1 MLVSIFRLG
10 DIYLGIN
17 IVLIREINRSS
28 DCTPAPGSQDYIRGM
43 LNIRGRVIT
52 LFDLKRRLGWIDDE
66 EAGESSLNRKSY
78 NVILKTRSEVQAI
91 DSQMAEQHC
100 TWEDPVGLTVDEL
113 GDVMEI
119 DEESV
124 LPPPANLEGI
134 SADFVQGVVE
144 QKDRLL
150 ILLDVKHTLGT
161 GKELGHRG

>member
-28 DCTPAPGSQDYIRGM
+28 NCTPVPGCEDYIRGM

-52 LFDLKRRLGWIDDE
+52 LFDLKRRLGWSDDSHADV
-66 EAGESSLNRKSY
+66 AGKRKGY
-78 NVILKTRSEVQAI
+78 NVILKTHDEVQVI
-91 DSQMAEQHC
+91 DGETAEHQC

-113 GDVMEI
+113 DDVTEI
-119 DEESV
+119 DEDSI
-124 LPPPANLEGI
+124 LPPPANLEGM

-144 QKDRLL
+144 QQERLL
-150 ILLDVKHTLGT
+150 ILLDVKHTLGV
-161 GKELGHRG
+161 GKEAGHLN

>member
-28 DCTPAPGSQDYIRGM
+28 ECTPVPGSQDYIRGM

-52 LFDLKRRLGWIDDE
+52 LFDLKRRLGWTGDADP
-66 EAGESSLNRKSY
+66 GETTPGGNGY

-91 DSQMAEQHC
+91 DSQMGEHHC
-100 TWEDPVGLTVDEL
+100 NWEDPVGLTVDEL

-119 DEESV
+119 DKESV
-124 LPPPANLEGI
+124 LPPPANLRDL
-134 SADFVQGVVE
+134 SSHFVNGVVE
-144 QKDRLL
+144 QDERLL
-150 ILLDVKHTLGT
+150 ILMDVKSIL
-161 GKELGHRG
+161 RVDR

>member
-10 DIYLGIN
+10 DIFLGIN
-17 IVLIREINRSS
+17 IVLIREINRSTEY
-28 DCTPAPGSQDYIRGM
+28 TPVPGSQDYIRGL

-52 LFDLKRRLGWIDDE
+52 LFDLKRRLGWSEKAE
-66 EAGESSLNRKSY
+66 EAAEKQSY
-78 NVILKTRSEVQAI
+78 NVILKTRSEVKAI
-91 DSQMAEQHC
+91 DSQIAEHQC
-100 TWEDPVGLTVDEL
+100 TWEDPIGLTVDEL

-119 DEESV
+119 DKESV

-161 GKELGHRG
+161 GKELGRRT

>member
-28 DCTPAPGSQDYIRGM
+28 DCIPVPSSQEYIRGL

-52 LFDLKRRLGWIDDE
+52 LFDLKRRLGWRC
-66 EAGESSLNRKSY
+66 ESTAEGVDSSKGY
-78 NVILKTRSEVQAI
+78 NVILKTRNEVQAI
-91 DSQMAEQHC
+91 DDQMADHYC
-100 TWEDPVGLTVDEL
+100 TWEDPVGLTVEEL

-124 LPPPANLEGI
+124 LPPPATLEGI
-134 SADFVQGVVE
+134 SAQFVQGVVE
-144 QKDRLL
+144 QQNRLL
-150 ILLDVKHTLGT
+150 ILLNVRNTLGIA
-161 GKELGHRG
+161 KEFRQALE

>member
-28 DCTPAPGSQDYIRGM
+28 HCTPVPGSQDYIRGL

-52 LFDLKRRLGWIDDE
+52 LFDLKRRLGWSCENAGE
-66 EAGESSLNRKSY
+66 EAGVSKGY
-78 NVILKTRSEVQAI
+78 NVILKTRNEVQAI
-91 DSQMAEQHC
+91 DGRMAEHQC
-100 TWEDPVGLTVDEL
+100 DWEDPVGLTVDEL

-134 SADFVQGVVE
+134 SAGFVQGVVE
-144 QKDRLL
+144 QQDRLL
-150 ILLDVKHTLGT
+150 ILLDVKNTLGIER
-161 GKELGHRG
+161 ELGHCG

>member
-28 DCTPAPGSQDYIRGM
+28 NCTPVPGSRDYIRGM

-52 LFDLKRRLGWIDDE
+52 LFDLKRRLGWSDGSHTDV
-66 EAGESSLNRKSY
+66 AGTRKGY
-78 NVILKTRSEVQAI
+78 NVILKTHDEVQVI
-91 DSQMAEQHC
+91 DGEMAEHQC

-113 GDVMEI
+113 DDVTEI
-119 DEESV
+119 DKDSI

-144 QKDRLL
+144 QQERLL
-150 ILLDVKHTLGT
+150 ILLDVKHTLGI
-161 GKELGHRG
+161 GKEAGHLN

>member
-28 DCTPAPGSQDYIRGM
+28 ECTPVPGSQDYIRGM

-52 LFDLKRRLGWIDDE
+52 LFDLKHRLGWTGDADPE
-66 EAGESSLNRKSY
+66 EPAGGNGY

-91 DSQMAEQHC
+91 DGQIAEHHC
-100 TWEDPVGLTVDEL
+100 NWEDPVGLTVDEL

-119 DEESV
+119 DKDSV
-124 LPPPANLEGI
+124 LPPPANLKEL
-134 SADFVQGVVE
+134 SSNFVNGVVE
-144 QKDRLL
+144 QDERLL
-150 ILLDVKHTLGT
+150 ILIDVKSILGVD
-161 GKELGHRG
+161 R